1 MSKYVLTID
10 AGTTSER
17 AILFN
22 KKGEILNIAQKE
34 LKQFYPKS
42 GWVEHDADE
51 IWETQK
57 FTIDSVLQKSGIDIS
72 ELAVIGITNQRETTV
87 IWDRETGKTL
97 YKAIVWQDRRTS
109 EYCDKLKSD
118 GYLEIIQDKTGL
130 LIDSYFSATKIRWIL
145 DHIEGAQKSAENGK
159 LAFGTIDCT
168 LKILL

>member
-22 KKGEILNIAQKE
+22 KEGEILNIAQRE

-57 FTIDSVLQKSGIDIS
+57 FTIDSLLQKSGIDIS
-72 ELAVIGITNQRETTV
+72 ELAVIGTTNQRETKM
-87 IWDRETGKTL
+87 IWDREIGKTL
-97 YKAIVWQDRRTS
+97 YKAIVWQVKNNSR
-109 EYCDKLKSD
+109 
-118 GYLEIIQDKTGL
+118 
-130 LIDSYFSATKIRWIL
+130 
-145 DHIEGAQKSAENGK
+145 
-159 LAFGTIDCT
+159 
-168 LKILL
+168 